1 MVIDLKRFF
10 QADGVEEA
18 VRCGL
23 DFSGVEL
30 GGAKPFCAPVE
41 VEARLK
47 SFAGSVAMEERVSF
61 RLTMPCDRCAAV
73 FTRDYAQSYAHTLVR
88 ETQGEEDGQ
97 LVLVPEEK
105 LDLQELVLEDLLL
118 DMPGQFLCKED
129 CKGLCHLC
137 GKDLNEGPCT
147 CGEPA
152 TDPRLEVLRQ
162 LLQ

>member
-1 MVIDLKRFF
+1 M
-10 QADGVEEA
+10 
-18 VRCGL
+18 
-23 DFSGVEL
+23 
-30 GGAKPFCAPVE
+30 
-41 VEARLK
+41 
-47 SFAGSVAMEERVSF
+47 
-61 RLTMPCDRCAAV
+61 
-73 FTRDYAQSYAHTLVR
+73 
-88 ETQGEEDGQ
+88 
-97 LVLVPEEK
+97 LVPEEK

-118 DMPGQFLCKED
+118 DMPGQLLCKED